1 MVKQFQIGGELR
13 PVKFGFN
20 ALRIFGNLTGLT
32 VFQMERLGE
41 NMSFDH
47 LVKLVYC
54 GLVDGSRVEKK
65 EFTFTVDDIADWLD
79 DDKGLMLE
87 MFNEFRGSMAQP
99 QEKKA
104 KKKP

>member
-1 MVKQFQIGGELR
+1 MIKSYQIGGELR

-20 ALRIFGNLTGLT
+20 ALRIFGNLTGLS
-32 VFQMERLGE
+32 VVQMETLGTD
-41 NMSFDH
+41 MSMDH

-54 GLVDGSRVEKK
+54 GLVDGARVEKK
-65 EFTFTVDDIADWLD
+65 EFPFLVEDVADWLD
-79 DDKGLMLE
+79 EDKGLMIE
-87 MFNEFRGSMAQP
+87 MFTEFAASMAQP